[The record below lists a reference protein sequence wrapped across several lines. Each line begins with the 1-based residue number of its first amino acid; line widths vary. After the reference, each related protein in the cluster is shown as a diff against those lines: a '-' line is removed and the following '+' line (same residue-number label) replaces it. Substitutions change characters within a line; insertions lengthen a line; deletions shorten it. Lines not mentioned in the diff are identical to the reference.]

1 MSCTG
6 QRLPYSK
13 LNVSSIK
20 GLNLC
25 PLQQQRLSVT
35 STLGLLLLTQKTM
48 CEWVGMKVTPKWL
61 GVTGQQRSCW
71 ACTIHLPDVG

>member
-35 STLGLLLLTQKTM
+35 STLGIDVYFSSDYRVLLSKCLLVPWQNDH
-48 CEWVGMKVTPKWL
+48 
-61 GVTGQQRSCW
+61 S
-71 ACTIHLPDVG
+71 